1 MLKRSFNGLAVA
13 CAAAS
18 LFFASLPPALGQSAP
33 AVVWEK
39 QAAKDVVIAQGLGTE
54 ILQQTAAAKWSD
66 EQWRKAFPITVESGD
81 LVSSVELPPM
91 LGRYETG
98 KSTVTFTPQFP
109 LASGLKYR
117 ATLHLGRLPG
127 YQGKPALV
135 SSSHTVPALKLKPTT
150 VVTQIYP
157 SADVLPE
164 NLLKFYLHFSAPM
177 NGGHIYDH
185 IHLLNSAGKPVELPF
200 LEIDEELWN
209 PEMTRLTL
217 FIDPGRIKREV
228 KPLEDIGPALVAGKT
243 FTLVIDKEWQD
254 GKGAPLKESFRK
266 QFKVSAPDRA
276 ALDPKTWRINP
287 GFALTRKP
295 LVVDFTKPLDHALA
309 HRLIWVTDDSDRKIE
324 GTVSLSNNERFWT
337 FTPSTPWDMG
347 FYRLKIQTTIEDL
360 AGNNVG
366 KPFEVDVFKGV
377 EKRINNETL
386 DLRFEVRHSP
396 Y

>member
-13 CAAAS
+13 CAAAG

-98 KSTVTFTPQFP
+98 QSTVTFTPQFP

-127 YQGKPALV
+127 YHGKPALV

-276 ALDPKTWRINP
+276 ALDPKTWQIKSP
-287 GFALTRKP
+287 VAGTTAALT
-295 LVVDFTKPLDHALA
+295 VEFTKSMDHALA
-309 HRLIWVTDDSDRKIE
+309 QRLIWVTGPDKQRVAGNVTLQNQEQRWSFVPEKTWAL
-324 GTVSLSNNERFWT
+324 GSYQLQA
-337 FTPSTPWDMG
+337 M
-347 FYRLKIQTTIEDL
+347 TTIEDL
-360 AGNNVG
+360 AGNNIG
-366 KPFEVDVFKGV
+366 KAFEVDIFEGV
-377 EKRINNETL
+377 EKRIQSEAVSIPFNIKAQ
-386 DLRFEVRHSP
+386 P
-396 Y
+396 